1 MAADTNAIKTFAA
14 FYQEFCVQL
23 KININKN
30 VLKTLDR
37 TFKSGSVC
45 SSRTFTLD
53 LPGNGGRR
61 AQRLEDEDVLVLSKC
76 LQNDGRVTGLDVSY
90 NNISDGGAKHLADAL
105 QLSSSALKFLDLKFN
120 NIQADGAE
128 FLANSL
134 KSNSRLLSLSLSGN
148 QFGDRGGVSMS
159 RMLQVNSTL
168 RMLQL
173 SDCNLADRSV
183 AALGAALNCNTTLQ
197 ALDISRPLL
206 FSRQEEWAV
215 HFSQMLTVN
224 CSLLELHLGRMG
236 LTDSGMETLAEG
248 LTQNRSLRYLDLR
261 CNRVSRDGAHH
272 LAEVLKQSKTLE
284 IIDLSSNRIE
294 DEGAVH
300 LSEAMATHGCSL
312 KELSVCRNCIRT
324 EGLLSLAQA
333 VKHNQSLTH
342 IYVWGNRLDEPVCQV
357 FSELISS
364 GRLLPEH
371 TDVSPYQVDGRLFLA
386 QVFQG
391 LRKQICC
398 VDRDHKHT

>member
-1 MAADTNAIKTFAA
+1 MAADTTMNKTFAA

-23 KININKN
+23 KININKD
-30 VLKTLDR
+30 VLKILDK

-105 QLSSSALKFLDLKFN
+105 QLSSSALKSLDLKFN

-134 KSNSRLLSLSLSGN
+134 KSNSSLLSLSLSGN

-159 RMLQVNSTL
+159 RMLQ
-168 RMLQL
+168 
-173 SDCNLADRSV
+173 ADRSV
-183 AALGAALNCNTTLQ
+183 AALGAALNCNTALQ

-236 LTDSGMETLAEG
+236 LTDSGMETLTEG
-248 LTQNRSLRYLDLR
+248 LTQNRSLRYLDLC
-261 CNRVSRDGAHH
+261 CNRVTRDGAHH
-272 LAEVLKQSKTLE
+272 LAEVLKRSKTLE

-300 LSEAMATHGCSL
+300 LSEAMATPGCSL

-342 IYVWGNRLDEPVCQV
+342 IYVWGNRLDEPVSQV
-357 FSELISS
+357 MQVVCAEPAAADAEL
-364 GRLLPEH
+364 H
-371 TDVSPYQVDGRLFLA
+371 NDGRLQRVQQQRQATANHFTPGHVHAA
-386 QVFQG
+386 QV
-391 LRKQICC
+391 
-398 VDRDHKHT
+398 V